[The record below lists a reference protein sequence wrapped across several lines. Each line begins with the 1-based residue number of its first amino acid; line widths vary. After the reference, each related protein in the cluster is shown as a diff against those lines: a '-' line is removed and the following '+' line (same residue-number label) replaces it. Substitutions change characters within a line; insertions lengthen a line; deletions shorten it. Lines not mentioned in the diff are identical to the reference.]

1 MKAYW
6 IIPLST
12 ITLVLPLYL
21 WRELYP
27 SSDWAL
33 LFLVFLA
40 VVLFIGV
47 FSLTT
52 SLHQTKMKIAVRST
66 SPFSKFFTGRFYAG
80 FVALVFIGA
89 ALPVLAW
96 QSLTAQPVEAACLLV
111 LSIVAGS
118 ASFGISAWLQSHLT
132 SLFAQSA
139 GIKIGTIATAIVFVP
154 ILIWINL
161 NYVSHPGE
169 LHPEKNI
176 SLIKAVLFAINELP
190 PRRGWIAEALSVF
203 YAMDTA
209 KLWLVGEFRAF
220 QWVTILYVLD
230 SALISFVVSSV
241 GTIIPNSISYMLER
255 THQ

>member
-52 SLHQTKMKIAVRST
+52 SLHKTKMKIAVRPT
-66 SPFSKFFTGRFYAG
+66 SQFSKFFTGRFYAG

-89 ALPVLAW
+89 VLPVLAW
-96 QSLTAQPVEAACLLV
+96 QSLIVQPVEAACLLV
-111 LSIVAGS
+111 LSVAAGS
-118 ASFGISAWLQSHLT
+118 ASLGINAWLQSHLT

-139 GIKIGTIATAIVFVP
+139 AIKIGAIATAIVFVP
-154 ILIWINL
+154 ILIWINF

-169 LHPEKNI
+169 FLSKEDI
-176 SLIKAVLFAINELP
+176 SLINAVVFTINEFP
-190 PRRGWIAEALSVF
+190 PRRGWIAEVLSVF
-203 YAMDTA
+203 YAMDAA
-209 KLWLVGEFRAF
+209 KLWIVVEYKDDR
-220 QWVTILYVLD
+220 WVALLYVFD
-230 SALISFVVSSV
+230 SALVSFVVASV
-241 GTIIPNSISYMLER
+241 STIIPNSISYILKG